1 MSNTRTVEVL
11 HLPSTRHGASRYTQP
26 HSPHRPAAG
35 HGRNEGERSTALLP
49 SSDGR
54 HQSSRWNNILSGD
67 FLRETSATVSCS
79 SFLAREMRREAM
91 DRNGRRS
98 LASQC
103 RVAGARRPVDPS
115 TRSLPKVFFFFF
127 LPVWEGK
134 NMKEW

>member
-103 RVAGARRPVDPS
+103 RVAGAIDAPS
-115 TRSLPKVFFFFF
+115 THQRGPCQKFFFSFF
-127 LPVWEGK
+127 FQFGK
-134 NMKEW
+134 ERT